1 MKSSTGNQVPQMF
14 GGGWRLVQASLGVVQ
29 ASLGVVQA
37 SLGVVQASM
46 GVVQASLRVVQSSAV
61 LSSQRLIHLLVAR
74 TALIHGY
81 TL

>member
-14 GGGWRLVQASLGVVQ
+14 GGGWRL
-29 ASLGVVQA
+29 VQA